1 MIWLLPAWQQSL
13 QLRDEAFLRGST
25 SWLSAQA
32 IMPPD

>member
-1 MIWLLPAWQQSL
+1 MAAAGLATDL

-32 IMPPD
+32 IMPSD